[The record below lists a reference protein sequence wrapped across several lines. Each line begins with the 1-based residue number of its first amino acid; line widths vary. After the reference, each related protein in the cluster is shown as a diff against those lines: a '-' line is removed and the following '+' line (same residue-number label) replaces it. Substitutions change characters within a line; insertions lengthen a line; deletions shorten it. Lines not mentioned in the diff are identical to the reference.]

1 RSYYLDRGYARFAI
15 NSSQVSI
22 TPDKKSLYL
31 TVNLSE
37 GERYKVTSTRVSGE
51 MAGHTQETEALAQPL
66 SGKWYSGA
74 DITAVENSIKK
85 RFGKYGYA
93 WPQVNTRTEID
104 EANKSV
110 TLHINVDAGR
120 RYSVRQIRFAGN
132 DTSRDAVLRREMRQM
147 EGAWLNDEKVQQG
160 KERLDRTGFF
170 ETVD

>member
-1 RSYYLDRGYARFAI
+1 
-15 NSSQVSI
+15 
-22 TPDKKSLYL
+22 
-31 TVNLSE
+31 
-37 GERYKVTSTRVSGE
+37 
-51 MAGHTQETEALAQPL
+51 M
-66 SGKWYSGA
+66 
-74 DITAVENSIKK
+74 
-85 RFGKYGYA
+85 
-93 WPQVNTRTEID
+93 NTRTEID

-170 ETVD
+170 ETVDK